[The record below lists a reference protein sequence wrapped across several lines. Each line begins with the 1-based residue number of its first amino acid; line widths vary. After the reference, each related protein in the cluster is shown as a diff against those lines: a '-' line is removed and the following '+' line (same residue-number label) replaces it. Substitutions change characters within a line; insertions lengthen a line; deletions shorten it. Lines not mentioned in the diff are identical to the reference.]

1 MDALQLLCPI
11 LLLNQ
16 TFFYVDQ
23 ASLEFPSRGEG
34 VFWRRGPVIWCPQL
48 GWISLTT
55 LQEVDIYQQ
64 MTVVTLV
71 F

>member
-1 MDALQLLCPI
+1 MKFHDPNHATALGRKPRRDAAATVGCPK
-11 LLLNQ
+11 
-16 TFFYVDQ
+16 
-23 ASLEFPSRGEG
+23 
-34 VFWRRGPVIWCPQL
+34 L